1 MKIQYQV
8 SMPQPTNHLFQVDL
22 TLEDGFP
29 HQSPWVFSL
38 PVWTPGSYLIREYSR
53 HIQGVQAWYGDVP
66 IAVQKVSK
74 NRWQTIVSE
83 PLTSDPLTSEPAT
96 SAPLTSDPIVSVSNN
111 QPLRLSYQ
119 VLAAELTVR
128 TNHLDATHGYFN
140 PAALLLAVEGYSH
153 LPHQVTIVLPQAHWQ
168 VATPL
173 PSLPDAPLTF
183 EASDYDQLVDSPFE
197 MGEHERFEFTV
208 LDKPHSLVIWGKGN
222 YDAQWLMGDIS
233 RIIETEAALWGGLP
247 YNRYLFLIHLGT
259 SYAGL
264 EHRDSCSLICPRQ
277 AFRQIES
284 YQTVLNLI
292 AHEFF
297 HLWNVKRLR
306 PKALETF
313 DYDRENYTPSLWFSE
328 GVTSYYDLLIPQ
340 RSGLYESHTFLS
352 LLGKE
357 ISRFLNT
364 PGRWVQPLRESSW
377 DAWIKLYRR
386 DAHSDNHHISYYL
399 KGAMVTLLLDLRI
412 RERHQNRR
420 SFDDVLRSLW
430 QEWGQPERGFTEAD
444 VAQAIAQVLGS
455 KDFLADYQ
463 DYLDGTAELPFAE
476 AFAPFGLELVP
487 LQSSLP
493 FWGLSLYTER
503 GRVLIQSVLAN
514 SPGQTAGVEPED
526 ELIAIDG
533 LRVTSSEQALNLL
546 QNYLAGESIA
556 LTVFHQDLLQTR
568 SVILEN
574 PQPSQYELRLMS
586 HPSPAQKALY
596 EGWLG
601 T

>member
-1 MKIQYQV
+1 MKIHYRV

-22 TLEDGFP
+22 TLGEGFP
-29 HQSPWVFSL
+29 HQPQWVFSL
-38 PVWTPGSYLIREYSR
+38 PVWTPGSYLIREYAR
-53 HIQGVQAWYGDVP
+53 HVQGLQAWCGEVP
-66 IAVQKVSK
+66 IAVEKITK
-74 NRWQTIVSE
+74 NRWQTIA
-83 PLTSDPLTSEPAT
+83 PA
-96 SAPLTSDPIVSVSNN
+96 PND
-111 QPLRLSYQ
+111 QPLRVSYQ

-140 PAALLLAVEGYSH
+140 PAALLMAVEGYQQQ
-153 LPHQVTIVLPQAHWQ
+153 PHQVTIVLPRCHWQ

-173 PSLPDAPLTF
+173 PSIPNDPLTF
-183 EASDYDQLVDSPFE
+183 ESANYDQLVDSPFE
-197 MGEHERFEFTV
+197 MGEHQRFEFTV

-222 YDAQWLMGDIS
+222 YNPQSLIQDIS

-247 YNRYLFLIHLGT
+247 YDRYLFLMHLATG
-259 SYAGL
+259 YGGL

-306 PKALETF
+306 PQALETF

-352 LLGKE
+352 LLAKD
-357 ISRFLNT
+357 ITRFLNT
-364 PGRWVQPLRESSW
+364 PGRLVHPLREASF

-430 QEWGQPERGFTEAD
+430 QAFGKPERGFREAD
-444 VAQAIAQVLGS
+444 VERTIAQVLDS
-455 KDFLADYQ
+455 QDFLADYRE
-463 DYLDGTAELPFAE
+463 YLDGTAELPFDE

-487 LQSSLP
+487 LQPNLP

-503 GRVLIQSVLAN
+503 GRVLIRSVLPNA
-514 SPGQTAGVEPED
+514 PGQQAGLEPED
-526 ELIAIDG
+526 ELLAIDG
-533 LRVTSSEQALNLL
+533 LRVSSAEQALHLL
-546 QNYLAGESIA
+546 QNYLAGEPIA
-556 LTVFHQDLLQTR
+556 LTVFHEDLLHTR
-568 SVILEN
+568 SVILES
-574 PQPSQYELRLMS
+574 PQASQYELRLMS
-586 HPSPAQKALY
+586 QPTPAQKALY

-601 T
+601 I